1 MEASFA
7 PHSVAVRGGLLES
20 IAFAIFLCVLMLAS
34 HSATAA
40 HIWAL
45 GIIVA
50 VVWPTLIHVAHVS
63 AEVLGHAVPGL
74 DLLVVGG
81 ADGAV
86 VDGVRLRAV
95 EAALIDAAVLGA
107 VWHAGVVYFVY
118 VIYLVYLI
126 QLLRL

>member
-1 MEASFA
+1 MEAPFA
-7 PHSVAVRGGLLES
+7 PHSVAVRSGLLES
-20 IAFAIFLCVLMLAS
+20 IAFAIFCVLMLAS

-50 VVWPTLIHVAHVS
+50 IVWPTLIHVAHVS
-63 AEVLGHAVPGL
+63 AEVLAHAVPGL

-86 VDGVRLRAV
+86 VDGVRL
-95 EAALIDAAVLGA
+95 
-107 VWHAGVVYFVY
+107 
-118 VIYLVYLI
+118 
-126 QLLRL
+126 